1 MSHGVQLNN
10 IFYICIVICIY
21 ILSVLPIVVCSM
33 LNCLFFLIQGQALE
47 ERASG
52 VENLKM
58 NSIQTS
64 DMIDHTL

>member
-1 MSHGVQLNN
+1 
-10 IFYICIVICIY
+10 
-21 ILSVLPIVVCSM
+21 M
-33 LNCLFFLIQGQALE
+33 LKCLFFLIQGQALE